1 LSRSSKGFS
10 KYNDKTSTS
19 SAPVAAP
26 SVLGQ
31 PVGEAK
37 NYGKVKMDDKLP
49 ALMTQRKKLGLCMKC
64 GDKWGKGHKC
74 PA

>member
-1 LSRSSKGFS
+1 
-10 KYNDKTSTS
+10 
-19 SAPVAAP
+19 
-26 SVLGQ
+26 
-31 PVGEAK
+31 VGEAK